1 VSGPDLSNRSIG
13 SIVLHERLGEGG
25 MGTVYRGF
33 DDRLDRD
40 VAVKVLRADQRSRPA
55 SAARFRREARLLS
68 RLEHPGICR
77 VYDLL
82 QVDGHD
88 ALVMELVRGET
99 LRDRLRAPMDRSRAV
114 EIAIAIASG
123 LEAAH
128 SMSVVHRDLKPENI
142 MITEGGDV
150 RVLDFGIARSLG
162 EVDIEADGDVVADGG
177 HGRTGPGG
185 DDPDGGRTRYAAV
198 HEPGAGA
205 GASR

>member
-88 ALVMELVRGET
+88 A
-99 LRDRLRAPMDRSRAV
+99 P
-114 EIAIAIASG
+114 
-123 LEAAH
+123 
-128 SMSVVHRDLKPENI
+128 
-142 MITEGGDV
+142 
-150 RVLDFGIARSLG
+150 
-162 EVDIEADGDVVADGG
+162 G
-177 HGRTGPGG
+177 HGAGP
-185 DDPDGGRTRYAAV
+185 R
-198 HEPGAGA
+198 
-205 GASR
+205 